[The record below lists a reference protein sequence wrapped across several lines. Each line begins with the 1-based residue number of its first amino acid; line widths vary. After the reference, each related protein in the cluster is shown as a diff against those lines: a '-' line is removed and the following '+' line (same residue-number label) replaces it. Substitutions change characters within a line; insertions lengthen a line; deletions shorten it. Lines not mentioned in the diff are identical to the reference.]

1 MSNEEIVRETKEVT
15 VDGHVL
21 KVLSYITGREQR
33 AVQAAIY
40 ETVDIDG
47 GTGEVSNIKGTLML
61 VQQEK
66 YAELIVKEIDGKTDS
81 ILDTILNMPA
91 ATTAKIMLLVSNI
104 SQGKEIA
111 TN

>member
-1 MSNEEIVRETKEVT
+1 MSNTEIERETKEVII
-15 VDGHVL
+15 DGHVL

-33 AVQAAIY
+33 AIQASLY

-66 YAELIVKEIDGKTDS
+66 YAELIVKEIDGKTDN
-81 ILDTILNMPA
+81 ILDNILKLPA
-91 ATTAKIMLLVSNI
+91 LTSAKIMMLASNI
-104 SQGKEIA
+104 SQGKEAAI
-111 TN
+111 N